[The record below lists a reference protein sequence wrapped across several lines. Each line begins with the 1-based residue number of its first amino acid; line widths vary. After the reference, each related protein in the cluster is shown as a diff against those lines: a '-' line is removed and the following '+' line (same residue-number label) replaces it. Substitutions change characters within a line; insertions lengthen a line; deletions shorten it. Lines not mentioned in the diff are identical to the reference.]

1 MRIRDWSAYVSS
13 SDLLSGD
20 QVDHRSAPIRL
31 SHHKGE
37 TRQPRAPSLSRSRR
51 LARAS
56 HFAVH
61 GRLRQGRD
69 YTLLDIA
76 AEGAVARLGED
87 NMAGR
92 RRSEPFEPL
101 DAVRHATTPRH
112 RSLRHD
118 AHSRP

>member
-20 QVDHRSAPIRL
+20 QVDHRSAAIRL

-37 TRQPRAPSLSRSRR
+37 TRQTRAPSLSRSRR
-51 LARAS
+51 LARDS

-69 YTLLDIA
+69 YKLLDIA
-76 AEGAVARLGED
+76 AEGAVARLGA
-87 NMAGR
+87 AGAGFR
-92 RRSEPFEPL
+92 FARVGL
-101 DAVRHATTPRH
+101 DGGVADTAARALGGGGARVG
-112 RSLRHD
+112 
-118 AHSRP
+118 

>member
-20 QVDHRSAPIRL
+20 QVDHRSAAIRL

-37 TRQPRAPSLSRSRR
+37 TRQTRAPSLSRSRR
-51 LARAS
+51 LARDS

-69 YTLLDIA
+69 YKLLDIA
-76 AEGAVARLGED
+76 AEGAVARLGEED
-87 NMAGR
+87 RKSTRLN
-92 RRSEPFEPL
+92 SS
-101 DAVRHATTPRH
+101 H
-112 RSLRHD
+112 
-118 AHSRP
+118 

>member
-20 QVDHRSAPIRL
+20 QVDHRSAAIRL

-37 TRQPRAPSLSRSRR
+37 TRQTRAPSLSRSRR
-51 LARAS
+51 LTRDS

-69 YTLLDIA
+69 YKLLDIA

-87 NMAGR
+87 HMAGR
-92 RRSEPFEPL
+92 RRSDRCERLE
-101 DAVRHATTPRH
+101 AGRKIGR
-112 RSLRHD
+112 
-118 AHSRP
+118 AHV